1 MVRTP
6 IAASRSLVTGP
17 TPHISSTG
25 RSCRKES
32 SVPGS
37 TITRPSG
44 LATCEAILARCLVR
58 ATPIEI
64 GRPSSLRTRR
74 RIAPRYFGGR
84 AEQMRAA
91 GNIGKSFV
99 DGNALDQRGE
109 IVEHRDDRIAE
120 PLVVA
125 KMAADKDQ
133 VRAELAR
140 PEARHAAGDPEGLGF
155 VGSGQHD
162 AAADGDGLAA
172 QRRVEQLLDRGI
184 EGVEVRVEDGGCR
197 FHAAAHPRRIFVRPR
212 VAKRSGEGDRPKG
225 GWKGPTPGPRAQ
237 NVEYLPL
244 PSRYARHLPRKRR
257 RKS

>member
-25 RSCRKES
+25 RSCRKCKLGAGIDNHQA
-32 SVPGS
+32 V
-37 TITRPSG
+37 G
-44 LATCEAILARCLVR
+44 LGDLRGNFGQVLGARYADRDRQAKLAPHPAPDR
-58 ATPIEI
+58 A
-64 GRPSSLRTRR
+64 RN
-74 RIAPRYFGGR
+74 FGGR
-84 AEQMRAA
+84 AEQMRAP
-91 GNIGKSFV
+91 GNIGEGFV
-99 DGNALDQRGE
+99 DGNALDQRRE

-140 PEARHAAGDPEGLGF
+140 PEARHAARDPERLGF
-155 VGSGQHD
+155 VGSGQHH

-184 EGVEVRVEDGGCR
+184 EGVEVRVEDGGGR
-197 FHAAAHPRRIFVRPR
+197 FHPAHPANFEKVRR
-212 VAKRSGEGDRPKG
+212 
-225 GWKGPTPGPRAQ
+225 
-237 NVEYLPL
+237 
-244 PSRYARHLPRKRR
+244 
-257 RKS
+257 